1 MAGWKIPAII
11 SVTAAK
17 VADPFLKRETGY
29 CMSMPTAR
37 TDTAKAF
44 TGGVYSLN
52 AKVHSEPP
60 VGIFCEA

>member
-1 MAGWKIPAII
+1 ME
-11 SVTAAK
+11 

-37 TDTAKAF
+37 KDTSKAY
-44 TGGVYSLN
+44 TGDVYSLN
-52 AKVHSEPP
+52 AKVQSAPP